1 MSDSVSPRFLVFT
14 DLDGSLL
21 DHHDYGYRD
30 ALPQLRQL
38 ENLGIPVIPASS
50 KTRVEIERLR
60 DELGNTHPFIVENGA
75 GVFVPVG
82 YFPEQPPDTVEREG
96 YWVYSTCPPRDTWLA
111 ALEALQPEFAGKFDY
126 FHRAGVN
133 GIVRMTNLSPERALE
148 ANQRDFSE
156 PVKWFG
162 DNTELDLFLGK
173 LESAGASVLKGGRF
187 FSVCGDCDKGRALVW
202 LRDLYCRAWGLS
214 RCHDIAIGDSGNDRA
229 MLEVA
234 ETALAIRSTVHDFPK
249 LQRQTGIIYSKDY
262 GPAGWAEGV
271 GRWLLSKQVSEA
283 GT

>member
-60 DELGNTHPFIVENGA
+60 DELGNTHPFIVEIGA